1 MIRWKAACF
10 VLAVLLVCLG
20 GCVLPPVEIAAQ
32 FAVSPSSGV
41 SPLVVTFDASASHIT
56 EGVISSYAWDFGDGT
71 TGQGM
76 ITAHRYAVEEE
87 RTYTVTLRITDQHGN
102 QAAAHQSINVSPSP
116 VASQAPR
123 IEFVWPFHY
132 DASGDDA
139 ANLNDEYFALQNKGD
154 QTVDLSGWTVSNERG
169 VTYQIPSGTSLLP
182 NAVLYIHSGDG
193 SNSDTILYW
202 NAIAPVWNNDGD
214 IAFLSNREGLI
225 VAIYPYYPC

>member
-1 MIRWKAACF
+1 M
-10 VLAVLLVCLG
+10 
-20 GCVLPPVEIAAQ
+20 
-32 FAVSPSSGV
+32 
-41 SPLVVTFDASASHIT
+41 T
-56 EGVISSYAWDFGDGT
+56 YAWDFGDGT

-87 RTYTVTLRITDQHGN
+87 RTYTVTLRIADQHGN
-102 QAAAHQSINVSPSP
+102 QATAHQSISVSPSP
-116 VASQAPR
+116 VASKAPR

-169 VTYQIPSGTSLLP
+169 VTYRIPSGTSLLP